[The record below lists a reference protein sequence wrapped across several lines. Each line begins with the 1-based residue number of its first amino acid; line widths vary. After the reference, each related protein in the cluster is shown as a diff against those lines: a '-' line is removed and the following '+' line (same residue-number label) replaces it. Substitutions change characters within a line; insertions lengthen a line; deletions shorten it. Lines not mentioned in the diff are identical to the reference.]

1 MRRSAGWHFPNLD
14 GSNEFSRVV
23 ADESCQEGK
32 HKQTL
37 QAFLQASIFV
47 FLQSK
52 QHSQHQTVR
61 NTTHT
66 TIACLSSTRWFLIF
80 FLLLLSIIFKMDGQG
95 TPTTSSRAAEEQQ
108 HSVDA
113 DANADVE
120 CNICYNPAER
130 NRRCQ
135 HCRHLFCLTCIQQWL
150 NTATTPTCPMVRPSP
165 NTIQTLVCLSCADV
179 PHNLAHLLSSLTH
192 MEFFVVLVAVL

>member
-1 MRRSAGWHFPNLD
+1 MSRRKTQTNVAGLPPSEHFRLSPI
-14 GSNEFSRVV
+14 
-23 ADESCQEGK
+23 
-32 HKQTL
+32 
-37 QAFLQASIFV
+37 QAALTTPDCT
-47 FLQSK
+47 
-52 QHSQHQTVR
+52 QH
-61 NTTHT
+61 NTHHY
-66 TIACLSSTRWFLIF
+66 CLSLKHALVFNF
-80 FLLLLSIIFKMDGQG
+80 FSSASFYYFQNGWPRHTNNL
-95 TPTTSSRAAEEQQ
+95 SRAAEEQQ
-108 HSVDA
+108 HRVDA